1 MAKDVTAVE
10 IEAEV
15 RQIKSMADHTYNIT
29 LNVPEYCV
37 EQVKVMLDWLQSQVK
52 VVIEKEPR

>member
-1 MAKDVTAVE
+1 MAKELTAVE

-15 RQIKSMADHTYNIT
+15 RQIKSMADHTYNVT

-37 EQVKVMLDWLQSQVK
+37 EQVKVMLDWLQAQVK
-52 VVIEKEPR
+52 VVIEKEP